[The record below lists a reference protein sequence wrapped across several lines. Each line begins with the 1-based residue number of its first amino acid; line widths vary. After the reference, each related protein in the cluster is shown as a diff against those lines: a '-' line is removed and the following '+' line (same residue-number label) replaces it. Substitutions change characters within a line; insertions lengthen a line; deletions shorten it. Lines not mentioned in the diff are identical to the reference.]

1 MTKFFLT
8 TFVLTA
14 GLMTAEAQF
23 HATDKKS
30 GATTVNKQAVQ
41 SAQQQAQSIMSS
53 QGGSAQLGENAHSTI
68 YVSEA
73 HKRNYGARMGQQD
86 SKVITAWGRSI
97 HHSDESYTESVQD
110 ETTNTLEQVTKSKN
124 GTKLHRRMVMLD
136 DLGRPSE
143 IMIYDG
149 RDQFKYRGVQ
159 LYDEIGRFRE
169 EHLFDAK
176 GTLIRRKVQEYDLQ
190 GKKLPLRS
198 WDYVASVPKDLQLV
212 ITRESEKPGVNSGS
226 KVKPKEKRGLFGS
239 GQIRNQNQQRQPGA
253 PATAGVGSTTAGAGA
268 TETTAPAKRKGL
280 NLGRLFS
287 GKKSA
292 E

>member
-1 MTKFFLT
+1 MKKFFLT
-8 TFVLTA
+8 TFVLIA
-14 GLMTAEAQF
+14 GLMTAGAQF

-30 GATTVNKQAVQ
+30 GATTVNQQAIQ
-41 SAQQQAQSIMSS
+41 TAQKQAQSIMAS
-53 QGGSAQLGENAHSTI
+53 QGGGAQLGENAHSTI
-68 YVSEA
+68 YISEA
-73 HKRNYGARMGQQD
+73 HKQNYGARLGQQD

-124 GTKLHRRMVMLD
+124 GTKLQRRMVMLD
-136 DLGRPSE
+136 ELGRPKE

-198 WDYVASVPKDLQLV
+198 WDYVANVPKDLQLV
-212 ITRESEKPGVNSGS
+212 ITRESEKPGANSGS
-226 KVKPKEKRGLFGS
+226 QDKPKERRGLFGG
-239 GQIRNQNQQRQPGA
+239 GQNRNQNQQSQRDGA
-253 PATAGVGSTTAGAGA
+253 VNAGVGSASAGAPA
-268 TETTAPAKRKGL
+268 PETTTPAKRKGL

-287 GKKSA
+287 GKKA
-292 E
+292 AK

>member
-1 MTKFFLT
+1 
-8 TFVLTA
+8 
-14 GLMTAEAQF
+14 
-23 HATDKKS
+23 
-30 GATTVNKQAVQ
+30 
-41 SAQQQAQSIMSS
+41 
-53 QGGSAQLGENAHSTI
+53 
-68 YVSEA
+68 
-73 HKRNYGARMGQQD
+73 
-86 SKVITAWGRSI
+86 
-97 HHSDESYTESVQD
+97 
-110 ETTNTLEQVTKSKN
+110 
-124 GTKLHRRMVMLD
+124 MLD
-136 DLGRPSE
+136 DWGRPNE

-149 RDQFKYRGVQ
+149 RDQFKYRGAH

-169 EHLFDAK
+169 EHLFDAN

-198 WDYVASVPKDLQLV
+198 WDYVANVPKDLQLV
-212 ITRESEKPGVNSGS
+212 ITRESEKPGANPGS
-226 KVKPKEKRGLFGS
+226 KDKPKEKRGLFGS